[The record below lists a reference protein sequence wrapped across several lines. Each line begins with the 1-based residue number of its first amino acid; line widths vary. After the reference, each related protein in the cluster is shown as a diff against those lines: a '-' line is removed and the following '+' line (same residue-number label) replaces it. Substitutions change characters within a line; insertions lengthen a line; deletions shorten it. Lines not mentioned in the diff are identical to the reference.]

1 MCFVKEVIGMINL
14 NVYILTCACFL
25 VVIFDMNKKLSRSK
39 KEANN
44 LYNDWRKSEEI
55 RKKFPEVD
63 LYADFDETK

>member
-1 MCFVKEVIGMINL
+1 M
-14 NVYILTCACFL
+14 YIFTCACFL
-25 VVIFDMNKKLSRSK
+25 AIIFNMSKKLSRSK

-44 LYNDWRKSEEI
+44 LYMDWRKSEEI

>member
-1 MCFVKEVIGMINL
+1 MISL

-25 VVIFDMNKKLSRSK
+25 VVIFDMSKKLSRSK

-44 LYNDWRKSEEI
+44 LYNDWRKAEEA

>member
-1 MCFVKEVIGMINL
+1 MEKMKEGIVMISV
-14 NVYILTCACFL
+14 NVYILTCFVLL
-25 VVIFDMNKKLSRSK
+25 VIIFDMSTKLSRSK

-63 LYADFDETK
+63 LYSDFDETK

>member
-1 MCFVKEVIGMINL
+1 MINL

-25 VVIFDMNKKLSRSK
+25 VVIFDMSKKLSRSK

-44 LYNDWRKSEEI
+44 LYSDWRKSEEI
-55 RKKFPEVD
+55 RQKFPEID

>member
-1 MCFVKEVIGMINL
+1 MIDVVSV

-25 VVIFDMNKKLSRSK
+25 VVIFDMSKKLGRSK

-55 RKKFPEVD
+55 RKKFSEVD
-63 LYADFDETK
+63 LYVDFDETK

>member
-1 MCFVKEVIGMINL
+1 MISV

-25 VVIFDMNKKLSRSK
+25 VVIFDMSKKLSRSK

-55 RKKFPEVD
+55 RQKFPEVD

>member
-1 MCFVKEVIGMINL
+1 MIDVVSV

-25 VVIFDMNKKLSRSK
+25 VVIFDMSKKLSRSK

-44 LYNDWRKSEEI
+44 LYNDWRKSEEA

-63 LYADFDETK
+63 LYLDFDETK

>member
-1 MCFVKEVIGMINL
+1 MISVISA

-25 VVIFDMNKKLSRSK
+25 AIIFNMSKKLSRSK

-44 LYNDWRKSEEI
+44 LYMDWRKSEEI
-55 RKKFPEVD
+55 RQKFPEVD

>member
-1 MCFVKEVIGMINL
+1 MRVVSVNM
-14 NVYILTCACFL
+14 YIFTCACFL
-25 VVIFDMNKKLSRSK
+25 IVIFDMNKKLKRSK

-55 RKKFPEVD
+55 RQKFPEVD

>member
-1 MCFVKEVIGMINL
+1 MVNV

-25 VVIFDMNKKLSRSK
+25 VVIFDMNKKLKRNK

-44 LYNDWRKSEEI
+44 LYNDWRK
-55 RKKFPEVD
+55 PLEVD

>member
-1 MCFVKEVIGMINL
+1 MISMNI
-14 NVYILTCACFL
+14 YILTCACFL
-25 VVIFDMNKKLSRSK
+25 VVLFDMSKKLSRSK

-55 RKKFPEVD
+55 RQKFPEVD

>member
-1 MCFVKEVIGMINL
+1 MISMNI
-14 NVYILTCACFL
+14 YILTCTCFL
-25 VVIFDMNKKLSRSK
+25 IIIFDMRKKLSRSK

-44 LYNDWRKSEEI
+44 LYMDWRKSEEI

>member
-1 MCFVKEVIGMINL
+1 MIDVVSV

-25 VVIFDMNKKLSRSK
+25 VVIFDMSKKLNRSK

-55 RKKFPEVD
+55 RQKFPEVD
-63 LYADFDETK
+63 LYSDFDETK

>member
-1 MCFVKEVIGMINL
+1 MRVVSVNM
-14 NVYILTCACFL
+14 YIFTCACFL

-55 RKKFPEVD
+55 RQKFPEVD
-63 LYADFDETK
+63 LYADFDEAK

>member
-1 MCFVKEVIGMINL
+1 MIDVVSV

-25 VVIFDMNKKLSRSK
+25 VVIFDMSKKLNRSK

-55 RKKFPEVD
+55 RQKFPEVD

>member
-1 MCFVKEVIGMINL
+1 MRKGVIMISL
-14 NVYILTCACFL
+14 TIYILTCACFL
-25 VVIFDMNKKLSRSK
+25 VVIFDMSKKLSRSK

-55 RKKFPEVD
+55 RQKFPEVD

>member
-1 MCFVKEVIGMINL
+1 MVNM
-14 NVYILTCACFL
+14 NVYILTCTCFL
-25 VVIFDMNKKLSRSK
+25 VVIFDMSKKLSRSK

-55 RKKFPEVD
+55 RQKFPEVD

>member
-1 MCFVKEVIGMINL
+1 MISL
-14 NVYILTCACFL
+14 KIYILTCFVFL
-25 VVIFDMNKKLSRSK
+25 VIIFDMSKKLSRSK

-63 LYADFDETK
+63 LYSDFDETK

>member
-1 MCFVKEVIGMINL
+1 MISL
-14 NVYILTCACFL
+14 KIYILTCFVFL
-25 VVIFDMNKKLSRSK
+25 VIIFDMSKKLSRSK

-55 RKKFPEVD
+55 RKEFPEVD

>member
-1 MCFVKEVIGMINL
+1 MIDVVSV

-25 VVIFDMNKKLSRSK
+25 VVIFDMSKKFNRSK

-44 LYNDWRKSEEI
+44 LYSDWRKSEEI

>member
-1 MCFVKEVIGMINL
+1 MKEGVVMISV

-25 VVIFDMNKKLSRSK
+25 VVIFDMSKKLSRSK

-55 RKKFPEVD
+55 RQKFPEVD

>member
-1 MCFVKEVIGMINL
+1 MISL
-14 NVYILTCACFL
+14 TIYILTCACFL
-25 VVIFDMNKKLSRSK
+25 VVIFDMSKKLSRSK

-55 RKKFPEVD
+55 RQKFPEVD

>member
-1 MCFVKEVIGMINL
+1 MIDVVSV

-25 VVIFDMNKKLSRSK
+25 VVIFDMNKKLNRSK

-44 LYNDWRKSEEI
+44 LYNDWRESEEI
-55 RKKFPEVD
+55 RQKFPEVD